1 MSTSQVSVTRTER
14 ENNVHCPH
22 GESDASHSYNPLQDE
37 AHLHSVPSCSVP
49 SAFRDVLPSPRSSSA
64 QSSAGRRKPRPL
76 SWPSS
81 SPTVL
86 PGFSLYS
93 QKPST
98 ASPGSSHSCPHTAA
112 ACSPGYC
119 PDPHAGNCMAHDLCS
134 RLTSSSP
141 CLVLLLYPLSF
152 IHLFICAFILP
163 ALIEHLVCVI
173 VA

>member
-1 MSTSQVSVTRTER
+1 MPPTLTTCSRMRPTFTLYPPALYPWPLEVSF
-14 ENNVHCPH
+14 PH
-22 GESDASHSYNPLQDE
+22 QD
-37 AHLHSVPSCSVP
+37 HP
-49 SAFRDVLPSPRSSSA
+49 LPSLQLA
-64 QSSAGRRKPRPL
+64 DRKPCPL

-98 ASPGSSHSCPHTAA
+98 ASPWIQPFLGDACPHTAA

-119 PDPHAGNCMAHDLCS
+119 PDPHAGSCMAHDLYS

-163 ALIEHLVCVI
+163 VLIEHLVCVI
-173 VA
+173 VAQILEMHLGQRK